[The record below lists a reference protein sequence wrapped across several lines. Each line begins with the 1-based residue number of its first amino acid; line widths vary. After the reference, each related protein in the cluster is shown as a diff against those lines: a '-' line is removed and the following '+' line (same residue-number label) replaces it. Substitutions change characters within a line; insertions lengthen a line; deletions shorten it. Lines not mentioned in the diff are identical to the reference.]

1 MWVIWTGFTLL
12 VVQIYESSS
21 CLLLLLKKREASCS
35 QRSAYNEDSSSVE
48 KNRTNSYTTGIHF
61 SYCLR
66 LWQKLLFC
74 ACMRALVCLIFP
86 SHQRSETADM
96 VLGVPGRMWGGC
108 SGRGEISS
116 QHTIRGLPWFLKGM
130 VRCNKV
136 ARAFFCPVEQ
146 KQPRLSRL
154 LMPELNTQSLSG
166 WVTELTHLFFSVLP
180 ALSYKLS
187 LFYPAV
193 LSYIMSIPFFLLS
206 SFSSHVLFSIT
217 ISSLWPLLR
226 PHSFGVSADSCPT
239 RRMRSWKLRSLIG
252 CGLSYQDMYLARTSI
267 LVGVALVQ
275 LGG

>member
-1 MWVIWTGFTLL
+1 MRAAVAFYCCWKSVKWVVRKGPRTMKT
-12 VVQIYESSS
+12 VA
-21 CLLLLLKKREASCS
+21 ASK
-35 QRSAYNEDSSSVE
+35 

-146 KQPRLSRL
+146 KQPRRSRL

-166 WVTELTHLFFSVLP
+166 WVTELTHLFFSFCLTGPFLQTLP
-180 ALSYKLS
+180 LLPCCFILYHV
-187 LFYPAV
+187 YTV
-193 LSYIMSIPFFLLS
+193 LSFVFLFQSRFIFHYYIFSVASFKAPFVWCERWL
-206 SFSSHVLFSIT
+206 
-217 ISSLWPLLR
+217 
-226 PHSFGVSADSCPT
+226 VSDEEDEILEAEVPD
-239 RRMRSWKLRSLIG
+239 RMRPLVPRHVFGPDVYIG
-252 CGLSYQDMYLARTSI
+252 WCGPHA
-267 LVGVALVQ
+267 VGRISFLCSVKTK
-275 LGG
+275 